1 MKERE
6 FKTQVF
12 QTAGQWGSGL
22 LYRLE
27 ALSEG
32 GIAISSVPSF
42 TTKVEEIWG
51 ITAPI
56 ALAVD
61 CCGIIYLFDAAT
73 RRLFRHDSKTG
84 VSERIFCPETIGE
97 PCRILLDGFRLW
109 FSDTAARLVGG
120 CSLVSFQRLL
130 IIDSVPQPLDI
141 AVTSLGDLYVLDGET
156 HIIYRFDRRGSLVG
170 SFGAPLLQ
178 EPLGMSIVRGDAL
191 VVLDKKAGFLGFSR
205 EGNFLGAAD
214 LGDIIPVWIAGDSR
228 ETIFVLNDAGQ
239 VYQFDPDGSA
249 VGLVKLPPGA
259 GQVLWIA
266 ADKSGQLYA
275 STAQGIFIFGSEK
288 TFTKQKGFYYSKTL
302 DSGIKECPWHRL
314 ALDVDLPSGTVVDIY
329 SYASDKDDLKA
340 IVDAA
345 LTDPAK
351 TLQQKVDYLDKV
363 IPWADPENN
372 AKDMLF
378 KYKNG
383 RYLWLKLALATYDE
397 KVRPAV
403 RQMKILYPRL
413 SYLRYLP
420 AIYQDDPVNR
430 DFLERF
436 LSLYESIFS
445 DLEIDISTVSQY
457 FDPDTTPPGFLK
469 WLASWV
475 NIAVED
481 EWPEA
486 MQREFIRQAARL
498 YTIKGTVAG
507 LSLFI
512 EIYTGKPPTI
522 LESGG
527 AFKPF
532 VLGGSYRL
540 GIDSLLVGTPIR
552 GFRLGDDSI
561 LGRVGLRDTVQEATD
576 PFLPLAYR
584 FTVVVNM
591 TQEER
596 TRLEKGLTK
605 IITEEKPAHTDFSL
619 RFAGIMQ
626 TGASSIGIDSSV
638 GGFDPLRLGSS
649 TVGGGLLLAPE
660 EDEAGTIG
668 ERAIIGMDTRLI

>member
-1 MKERE
+1 M
-6 FKTQVF
+6 
-12 QTAGQWGSGL
+12 
-22 LYRLE
+22 
-27 ALSEG
+27 
-32 GIAISSVPSF
+32 
-42 TTKVEEIWG
+42 
-51 ITAPI
+51 
-56 ALAVD
+56 
-61 CCGIIYLFDAAT
+61 
-73 RRLFRHDSKTG
+73 
-84 VSERIFCPETIGE
+84 
-97 PCRILLDGFRLW
+97 
-109 FSDTAARLVGG
+109 
-120 CSLVSFQRLL
+120 
-130 IIDSVPQPLDI
+130 
-141 AVTSLGDLYVLDGET
+141 
-156 HIIYRFDRRGSLVG
+156 
-170 SFGAPLLQ
+170 
-178 EPLGMSIVRGDAL
+178 
-191 VVLDKKAGFLGFSR
+191 
-205 EGNFLGAAD
+205 
-214 LGDIIPVWIAGDSR
+214 
-228 ETIFVLNDAGQ
+228 
-239 VYQFDPDGSA
+239 
-249 VGLVKLPPGA
+249 
-259 GQVLWIA
+259 
-266 ADKSGQLYA
+266 
-275 STAQGIFIFGSEK
+275 
-288 TFTKQKGFYYSKTL
+288 
-302 DSGIKECPWHRL
+302 
-314 ALDVDLPSGTVVDIY
+314 
-329 SYASDKDDLKA
+329 
-340 IVDAA
+340 DAA

-403 RQMKILYPRL
+403 RQMKILYPRI

-420 AIYQDDPVNR
+420 AIYQDDPVSR

-475 NIAVED
+475 NIAIED

-605 IITEEKPAHTDFSL
+605 IITEEKPAHTDFSI

-626 TGASSIGIDSSV
+626 TGESPSGLIPPSEASTRSVSAVRRSGQVCSS
-638 GGFDPLRLGSS
+638 LRRRRSGHC
-649 TVGGGLLLAPE
+649 
-660 EDEAGTIG
+660 
-668 ERAIIGMDTRLI
+668 RRTRPHRHGYKTDLIR